1 MWFGASIEIGGK
13 GCAKVW
19 MGVGKREWR
28 RTTEPASE
36 SGRHIKKSRAQLPVK
51 VVAPLLN

>member
-19 MGVGKREWR
+19 MGVGKRELEKDNGAR
-28 RTTEPASE
+28 FGKRAP
-36 SGRHIKKSRAQLPVK
+36 HQKIKGAT
-51 VVAPLLN
+51 AG